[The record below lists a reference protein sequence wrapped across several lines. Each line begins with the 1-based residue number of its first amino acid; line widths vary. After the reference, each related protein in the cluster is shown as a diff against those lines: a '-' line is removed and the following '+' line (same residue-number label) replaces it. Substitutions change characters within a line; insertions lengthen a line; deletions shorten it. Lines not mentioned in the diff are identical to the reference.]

1 MEVRHLENG
10 ATEYVSDNAIV
21 RIHPGKR
28 TAEERQA
35 ALEEAAKTFYRAIQK
50 SGNDPLKK
58 EERK

>member
-1 MEVRHLENG
+1 MEVRQLENG
-10 ATEYVSDNAIV
+10 VMEYVSDKAIV

-50 SGNDPLKK
+50 SGGDPLKK
-58 EERK
+58 EERR